1 MECFRTSSSFFNHR
15 ISPLTKKYEPPR
27 SVPILFTFGSDKG
40 FYALILL
47 TGFFYCTIPVRYMRI
62 HPEKRVFIDTVSTLR
77 TLEKL
82 SVAPTS
88 APPIPPG
95 LLPRPPFYRKRGRN
109 HPVNTRARAH
119 PPGKRVNPFNEESS
133 VRALFPLSYR
143 HASYL
148 RISLFPVL
156 VRRPASC
163 GGWTCHWGYSLS
175 HAIVF
180 KAFFS
185 PA

>member
-40 FYALILL
+40 CYALILL

-88 APPIPPG
+88 APPFHRGSFRAPLFTGSEAETIRSIPEPG
-95 LLPRPPFYRKRGRN
+95 RILWENVSTLLTRN
-109 HPVNTRARAH
+109 HRC
-119 PPGKRVNPFNEESS
+119 
-133 VRALFPLSYR
+133 ALFSPFPIGTPAISASPSSQSSSAVPL
-143 HASYL
+143 
-148 RISLFPVL
+148 L
-156 VRRPASC
+156 VGAGPAI
-163 GGWTCHWGYSLS
+163 GVIHYPML
-175 HAIVF
+175 
-180 KAFFS
+180 
-185 PA
+185 

>member
-1 MECFRTSSSFFNHR
+1 MNH
-15 ISPLTKKYEPPR
+15 PD
-27 SVPILFTFGSDKG
+27 LFLFYLLFSDSG
-40 FYALILL
+40 FDTLILL
-47 TGFFYCTIPVRYMRI
+47 TGFFYCTIPVRTCGYI
-62 HPEKRVFIDTVSTLR
+62 PKRESLSIRLAHFVPSKSCLSLR
-77 TLEKL
+77 L
-82 SVAPTS
+82 
-88 APPIPPG
+88 PPLRFHRG

-109 HPVNTRARAH
+109 RPVNTRARAH
-119 PPGKRVNPFNEESS
+119 PLGKRVNPFNEESS